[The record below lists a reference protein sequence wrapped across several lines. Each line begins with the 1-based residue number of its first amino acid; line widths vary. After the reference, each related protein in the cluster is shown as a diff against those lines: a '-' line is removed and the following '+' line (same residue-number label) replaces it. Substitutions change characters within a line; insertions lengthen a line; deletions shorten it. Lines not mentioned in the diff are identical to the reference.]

1 MKKQVKKSELAELV
15 VINAEQTVS
24 VDDVRIMCQKIGDKL
39 TKTYNKTADIKAAQ
53 AAVSAYG
60 TAIAAVKAQLIYK
73 KMTSSPSRI
82 EFFETNS

>member
-1 MKKQVKKSELAELV
+1 MKKQVKKQEVAELV
-15 VINAEQTVS
+15 VINSEQTIT

-53 AAVSAYG
+53 AAVSAYA
-60 TAIAAVKAQLIYK
+60 TAINAVKAQLIYK

-82 EFFETNS
+82 EFFETE

>member
-1 MKKQVKKSELAELV
+1 MKKQVKKQEVAELV
-15 VINAEQTVS
+15 VINTETVT

-82 EFFETNS
+82 EFFETE

>member
-82 EFFETNS
+82 EFFETGN